1 MAIET
6 LYYYSVIHLSKRY
19 YKGFMKKGEIP
30 ELGFAEFISLTAMMM
45 SLVALS
51 VDTMLPALSEIGR
64 DFGVID
70 NNNSQLIISLFFL
83 GMAFGQLLYG
93 PVSDNTGRKP
103 AIYVGYGLFITG
115 CVLSLVA
122 TNLYVMLAGRFL
134 QGFGTAGPRIVSIAI
149 VRDRYEG
156 SAMARVMSFVMTVF
170 IIVPI
175 IAPALGQGLLFF
187 AGWRAIFA
195 SFLILALLT
204 LVWFALRQPET
215 LPKEKRVPF
224 SLKRIISTMG
234 IIFGNRSAIGY
245 TVTAGLVFGF
255 FFGYLNSAQQI
266 FQEVY
271 ALGAAFPFY
280 FAFLAFSIG
289 GASLFNARFV
299 LHHTMQSLSQRA
311 LISISVLSAG
321 FFFLALWYHGHPPL
335 WTLMAYLFA
344 TFFGTGILFGNLNAL
359 AMESLGKIAGIGAGV
374 VGSLSTLISIITGT
388 AIGQSYNGSVLPLT
402 AGFFMLSLASL
413 AAMRWA
419 EK

>member
-1 MAIET
+1 
-6 LYYYSVIHLSKRY
+6 VISFLKQPHKC
-19 YKGFMKKGEIP
+19 FITKGEIP

-64 DFGVID
+64 DLGIID
-70 NNNSQLIISLFFL
+70 NNSSQLIISLFFL

-103 AIYVGYGLFITG
+103 AIYVGYGLFIIG
-115 CVLSLVA
+115 CLLSLAA
-122 TNLYVMLAGRFL
+122 TTLPVMLVGRFL

-149 VRDRYEG
+149 VRDRCEG

-175 IAPALGQGLLFF
+175 IAPALGQGVLFL

-195 SFLILALLT
+195 SFLVLTLLS

-215 LPKEKRVPF
+215 LSKEKRVSF
-224 SLKRIISTMG
+224 SFKRIIG
-234 IIFGNRSAIGY
+234 IMMTIFSNRSAIGY
-245 TVTAGLVFGF
+245 TITAGLVFGF

-266 FQEVY
+266 FQEIY
-271 ALGAAFPFY
+271 ALGAEFPFY
-280 FAFLAFSIG
+280 FAALALSIG
-289 GASLFNARFV
+289 CASLFNARFV
-299 LHHTMQSLSQRA
+299 VHHTMQFLSKSA
-311 LISISVLSAG
+311 LIAISVLSAG
-321 FFFLALWYHGHPPL
+321 FFLLAFWHHGHPPL

-374 VGSLSTLISIITGT
+374 VGSLSTFISIITGT

-402 AGFFMLSLASL
+402 AGFFILSLASL

>member
-1 MAIET
+1 
-6 LYYYSVIHLSKRY
+6 
-19 YKGFMKKGEIP
+19 MKKGEIP
-30 ELGFAEFISLTAMMM
+30 ELGFAEFIALTAMMM

-51 VDTMLPALSEIGR
+51 VDTMLPALSVIGR
-64 DFGVID
+64 DLGVTD
-70 NNNSQLIISLFFL
+70 NNSSQLIISLFFL
-83 GMAFGQLLYG
+83 GMAFGQLIYG

-103 AIYVGYGLFITG
+103 AIYVGYALFITG
-115 CVLSLVA
+115 CVLSLFA
-122 TNLYVMLAGRFL
+122 TTLYVMLAGRFL

-149 VRDRYEG
+149 VRDRHEG

-175 IAPALGQGLLFF
+175 IAPTFGQGMLFV

-224 SLKRIISTMG
+224 SFKQIVGTMMIIV
-234 IIFGNRSAIGY
+234 GNRSAIGY

-271 ALGAAFPFY
+271 ALGAEFPYY
-280 FAFLAFSIG
+280 FAFLALSIG
-289 GASLFNARFV
+289 CASLFNARFV
-299 LHHTMQSLSQRA
+299 LHHTMQSLAQRA
-311 LISISVLSAG
+311 LISISALSAG
-321 FFFLALWYHGHPPL
+321 FFLLALWYHGHPPL

-374 VGSLSTLISIITGT
+374 VGSLSTFISIITGT
-388 AIGQSYNGSVLPLT
+388 AIGQSYNGTVLPLI
-402 AGFFMLSLASL
+402 AGFFLLSLASL

-419 EK
+419 EQ

>member
-1 MAIET
+1 VT
-6 LYYYSVIHLSKRY
+6 HFL
-19 YKGFMKKGEIP
+19 KKGEIP
-30 ELGFAEFISLTAMMM
+30 ELGFVELISLTAMMM

-51 VDTMLPALSEIGR
+51 VDSMLPALSEIGR
-64 DFGVID
+64 DLGVID
-70 NNNSQLIISLFFL
+70 NNSSQLIISLFFL
-83 GMAFGQLLYG
+83 GLASGQLLYG
-93 PVSDNTGRKP
+93 PVSDNTGRKT
-103 AIYVGYGLFITG
+103 AIYAGFGLFITG
-115 CVLSLVA
+115 CMLSLVA
-122 TNLYVMLAGRFL
+122 TTLPFMLLGRFL
-134 QGFGTAGPRIVSIAI
+134 QGFGAAGPRIVSIAI

-175 IAPALGQGLLFF
+175 IAPTLGQGMLFL

-215 LPKEKRVPF
+215 LLKEKRVPF
-224 SLKRIISTMG
+224 SFNQIIDTVM
-234 IIFGNRSAIGY
+234 IIFANRSAIGY
-245 TVTAGLVFGF
+245 TVTAGFVFGF
-255 FFGYLNSAQQI
+255 FLGYLNSAQQI

-271 ALGAAFPFY
+271 ALGAQFPFY
-280 FAFLAFSIG
+280 FAFLALSIG

-299 LHHTMQSLSQRA
+299 LHHTMEFLSKRA
-311 LISISVLSAG
+311 LISISALSVG
-321 FFFLALWYHGHPPL
+321 FFLLALWYHGHPPL

-374 VGSLSTLISIITGT
+374 VGSLSTFISLITGT
-388 AIGQSYNGSVLPLT
+388 AIGQSFNGTVLPLA
-402 AGFFMLSLASL
+402 AGFFILSLASL

>member
-1 MAIET
+1 MIRV
-6 LYYYSVIHLSKRY
+6 L
-19 YKGFMKKGEIP
+19 KKGEIP
-30 ELGFAEFISLTAMMM
+30 EPGFAEFISITAMMM

-64 DFGVID
+64 DLGVID
-70 NNNSQLIISLFFL
+70 NNSSQLIISLFFL

-115 CVLSLVA
+115 CLLSLVA
-122 TNLYVMLAGRFL
+122 TTLPVMLAGRFL

-175 IAPALGQGLLFF
+175 IAPALGQGMLFL

-195 SFLILALLT
+195 SFLVLALLT

-215 LPKEKRVPF
+215 LPVEKRVPF
-224 SLKRIISTMG
+224 SFKRIISTMMT
-234 IIFGNRSAIGY
+234 IFANRHAIGY

-266 FQEVY
+266 FQEMY
-271 ALGAAFPFY
+271 GLGADFPFY
-280 FAFLAFSIG
+280 FAVLALSIG
-289 GASLFNARFV
+289 CASLFNARFV
-299 LHHTMQSLSQRA
+299 LHHTMQSLSKRS
-311 LISISVLSAG
+311 LISISALSAG
-321 FFFLALWYHGHPPL
+321 FFLLALWNHGHPPL

-374 VGSLSTLISIITGT
+374 VGALSTFISLITGT
-388 AIGQSYNGSVLPLT
+388 AIGQCYNGSVLPLT
-402 AGFFMLSLASL
+402 AGFFILSLASL
-413 AAMRWA
+413 AAMAWA

>member
-1 MAIET
+1 
-6 LYYYSVIHLSKRY
+6 
-19 YKGFMKKGEIP
+19 MKKGEIP

-280 FAFLAFSIG
+280 FAFLALSIG

>member
-1 MAIET
+1 M
-6 LYYYSVIHLSKRY
+6 IHFL
-19 YKGFMKKGEIP
+19 KKGEIP
-30 ELGFAEFISLTAMMM
+30 ELGFVELISLTAMMM

-51 VDTMLPALSEIGR
+51 VDSMLPALSEIGR
-64 DFGVID
+64 DLGVID
-70 NNNSQLIISLFFL
+70 NNSSQLIISLFFL
-83 GMAFGQLLYG
+83 GLASGQLLYG
-93 PVSDNTGRKP
+93 PVSDNTGRKT
-103 AIYVGYGLFITG
+103 AIYAGFGLFITG
-115 CVLSLVA
+115 CMLSLVA
-122 TNLYVMLAGRFL
+122 TTLPFMLVGRFL
-134 QGFGTAGPRIVSIAI
+134 QGFGAAGPRIVSIAI

-175 IAPALGQGLLFF
+175 IAPTLGQGMLFL

-215 LPKEKRVPF
+215 LLKEKRVPF
-224 SLKRIISTMG
+224 SFNQIIDTVM
-234 IIFGNRSAIGY
+234 IIFANRSAIGY
-245 TVTAGLVFGF
+245 TVTAGFVFGF
-255 FFGYLNSAQQI
+255 FLGYLNSAQQI

-271 ALGAAFPFY
+271 ALGAQFPFY
-280 FAFLAFSIG
+280 FAFLALSIG

-299 LHHTMQSLSQRA
+299 LHHTMEFLSKRA
-311 LISISVLSAG
+311 LISISALSVG
-321 FFFLALWYHGHPPL
+321 FFLLALWYHGHPPL

-374 VGSLSTLISIITGT
+374 VGSLSTFISLITGT
-388 AIGQSYNGSVLPLT
+388 AIGQSFNGTVLPLA
-402 AGFFMLSLASL
+402 AGFFILSLASL

>member
-1 MAIET
+1 
-6 LYYYSVIHLSKRY
+6 VIHSL
-19 YKGFMKKGEIP
+19 KKGEIP
-30 ELGFAEFISLTAMMM
+30 ELGSGEFIALTAMMM

-51 VDTMLPALSEIGR
+51 VDTMLPALSQIGR
-64 DFGVID
+64 DLGVID
-70 NNNSQLIISLFFL
+70 NNSPQLIISLFFL
-83 GMAFGQLLYG
+83 GMASGQLLYG
-93 PVSDNTGRKP
+93 PVSDSTGRKP

-115 CVLSLVA
+115 CLFSLVA
-122 TNLYVMLAGRFL
+122 TTLPVMLAGRFL

-175 IAPALGQGLLFF
+175 IAPAVGQAMLFL

-195 SFLILALLT
+195 LFLTLALLS

-215 LPKEKRVPF
+215 LSKKKRVPF
-224 SLKRIISTMG
+224 SFNRILGTVM
-234 IIFGNRSAIGY
+234 IIFGNRNAMGY

-255 FFGYLNSAQQI
+255 FLGYLNSAQQI
-266 FQEVY
+266 FQEEY
-271 ALGAAFPFY
+271 ALGTEFPLY
-280 FAFLAFSIG
+280 FAFLALSIG
-289 GASLFNARFV
+289 CASLFNARLV
-299 LHHTMQSLSQRA
+299 LHHTLQSLSRRA

-321 FFFLALWYHGHPPL
+321 FSLLALWSHGHPPL

-344 TFFGTGILFGNLNAL
+344 TFFCTGILFGNLNAL
-359 AMESLGKIAGIGAGV
+359 AMKSLGKIAGIGAGV
-374 VGSLSTLISIITGT
+374 VGSLSTFISLIAGT

>member
-1 MAIET
+1 MIRF
-6 LYYYSVIHLSKRY
+6 L
-19 YKGFMKKGEIP
+19 KKGEIP

-64 DFGVID
+64 DLGVID
-70 NNNSQLIISLFFL
+70 NNSSQLIISLFFL
-83 GMAFGQLLYG
+83 GLASGQLLYG
-93 PVSDNTGRKP
+93 PVSDNTGRKQ
-103 AIYVGYGLFITG
+103 AIYIGYGLFITG

-122 TNLYVMLAGRFL
+122 TTLPIMLTGRFL
-134 QGFGTAGPRIVSIAI
+134 QGFGAAGPRIVSIAI

-175 IAPALGQGLLFF
+175 VAPTLGQGMLLL

-204 LVWFALRQPET
+204 LVWFVLRQPET
-215 LPKEKRVPF
+215 LSKEKRVQF
-224 SLKRIISTMG
+224 SFKMIIETVM
-234 IIFGNRSAIGY
+234 IIFANRNAIGY
-245 TVTAGLVFGF
+245 TVTAGFVFGF
-255 FFGYLNSAQQI
+255 FLGYLNSAQQI

-271 ALGAAFPFY
+271 ALGAQFPFY
-280 FAFLAFSIG
+280 FAFLALSIG

-299 LHHTMQSLSQRA
+299 LHHTMESLSQRV
-311 LISISVLSAG
+311 LISISALSVG
-321 FFFLALWYHGHPPL
+321 FFLLALWYHGHPPL

-374 VGSLSTLISIITGT
+374 VGSLSTLISLITGT
-388 AIGQSYNGSVLPLT
+388 AIGQCYNGTVLPLT
-402 AGFFMLSLASL
+402 AGFFILSLASL

>member
-1 MAIET
+1 MIR
-6 LYYYSVIHLSKRY
+6 LP
-19 YKGFMKKGEIP
+19 KKSEIP

-51 VDTMLPALSEIGR
+51 VDTMLPALSVIGR
-64 DFGVID
+64 DLGVID
-70 NNNSQLIISLFFL
+70 NNSSQLIISLFFF
-83 GMAFGQLLYG
+83 GMASGQLLYG

-103 AIYVGYGLFITG
+103 AIYMGYGLFITG
-115 CVLSLVA
+115 CLLSLVA
-122 TNLYVMLAGRFL
+122 TTFPVMLAGRFL

-156 SAMARVMSFVMTVF
+156 RAMARVMSFVMTVF

-175 IAPALGQGLLFF
+175 IAPALGQGMLFL

-215 LPKEKRVPF
+215 LSMEKRVPF
-224 SLKRIISTMG
+224 SYKQIIGTVM
-234 IIFGNRSAIGY
+234 IIFRNRSAIGY
-245 TVTAGLVFGF
+245 TATAGLVFGF
-255 FFGYLNSAQQI
+255 FLGYLNSAQQI

-271 ALGAAFPFY
+271 ALGAEFPFY
-280 FAFLAFSIG
+280 FAFLALSIG
-289 GASLFNARFV
+289 GASLCNARFV
-299 LHHTMQSLSQRA
+299 LHHTMHSLSHRA
-311 LISISVLSAG
+311 LMSIGSLSAG
-321 FFFLALWYHGHPPL
+321 FFLLALWNHGHPPL
-335 WTLMAYLFA
+335 WTLMVYLFA

-359 AMESLGKIAGIGAGV
+359 AMESLGNIAGIGAGV
-374 VGSLSTLISIITGT
+374 VGSLSTFISLITGT

-413 AAMRWA
+413 ATMRWA
-419 EK
+419 ENYRYFWLSSGDNWDAER